1 MKGIII
7 MKKKTVVNE
16 EMMATL
22 NNKYLEDELKRYLE
36 LKKLLNTKDVF
47 DEYYEQLYSLI
58 KILEYREVLVPALVT
73 FLDNKLESAFNKGRL
88 PEDFDYYNNDK
99 IKYDPI
105 SVSIGEK
112 GKNNHVKYIVVCTSL
127 EKLDKIPGYTAII
140 TTNVLDIMDR
150 YFDGYN
156 AIKGIIINPFEEN
169 FILDMHLCE
178 IIKKNISREDW
189 NAIKEKSLK

>member
-1 MKGIII
+1 

-16 EMMATL
+16 EMMPTL

-47 DEYYEQLYSLI
+47 DEYYGQLYSLI

-127 EKLDKIPGYTAII
+127 EKLDKIPGYTAIM

-178 IIKKNISREDW
+178 IVKKSISREDW